1 MNLRRWQWMAA
12 RLDWAAFFAIL
23 LLLAAGIAFIY
34 SAGYRGEDHPPA
46 EFYRKQLGWCALG
59 LTIFLTAAA
68 GDYRRLGPQAA
79 WLYVVALGLLGA
91 VLLFGL
97 KVYGARRWLVLFG
110 QRVQP
115 SEFAKL
121 ATILALARYLAAPA
135 TDPRANSTLA
145 VAGLLVAA
153 PFLLIAL
160 EPDLGTALTLL
171 PVAATLL
178 VVAGAPWRKLGVLA
192 LCGLLLL
199 PAGWFLLGEYQ
210 RNRLLVF
217 IEPGRDPLGA
227 GWNSIQSGIAVGS
240 GGFWGK
246 GYLQG
251 TQNVLGFLPRTV
263 APTDFIFSVI
273 AEEKGFVGS
282 VALLALYAIVTAGG
296 IRAAHR
302 APDPFGRLLAAGL
315 TALLYFH
322 VFTNIAMTI
331 GLLPVTGLPLPLVS
345 YGGSFLAAA
354 LLALGWIQSV
364 FIRRVEP

>member
-1 MNLRRWQWMAA
+1 MNPRTWLRAAA
-12 RLDWAAFFAIL
+12 RMDWAAFLAVL
-23 LLLAAGIAFIY
+23 LLLAVGVAFIY

-46 EFYRKQLGWCALG
+46 EFYRRQLGWCALG
-59 LTIFLTAAA
+59 LAIYLAAA
-68 GDYRRLGPQAA
+68 ASNYRRIGAQAA
-79 WLYVVALGLLGA
+79 WLYVVGLGLLVS
-91 VLLFGL
+91 VLLFGV

-135 TDPRANSTLA
+135 TDPRANSTLL
-145 VAGLLVAA
+145 VTGLLVAA
-153 PFLLIAL
+153 PFVLIAV
-160 EPDLGTALTLL
+160 EPDLGTALSLL
-171 PVAATLL
+171 PVAGVLL
-178 VVAGAPWRKLGVLA
+178 IVAGVPWRKLGVMALA
-192 LCGLLLL
+192 GLLLL
-199 PAGWFLLGEYQ
+199 PAGWFLLGDYQ

-282 VALLALYAIVTAGG
+282 VALLALYAIVAAGG

-302 APDPFGRLLAAGL
+302 APDSYGRLLAAGL

-364 FIRRVEP
+364 YIRRVEL